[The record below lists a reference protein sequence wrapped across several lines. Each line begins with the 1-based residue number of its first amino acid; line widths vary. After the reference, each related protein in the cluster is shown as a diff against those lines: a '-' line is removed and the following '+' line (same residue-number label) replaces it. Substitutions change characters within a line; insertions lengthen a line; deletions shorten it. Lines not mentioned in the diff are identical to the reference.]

1 MATSKKSQRETNPSV
16 LKTAMLKRLPR
27 RSSATG
33 QILWPAVPALAEY
46 YTQQLHTIFAALGRN
61 FSPDEMKK
69 VRAILE
75 SKLKD
80 GFDASP
86 YSKVCV
92 DYYTEPPPNT
102 ALTYTI
108 SHRVITI
115 GDEYESW
122 VKTRKPPLFGAYPDE
137 KALALAKSLGEPS
150 AVTILD
156 VGAGTGRNTIP
167 LSLAGYPTD
176 AVELAPALAAV
187 LREAVATANAPIR
200 VFEGDALDPALE
212 IPKHHYKLLFL
223 AEVVAS
229 HFRSVEHVR
238 RLFERSLELLEP
250 GGLLCFSVFL
260 AGSGY
265 KPEALSREM
274 GGALWCPV
282 FTRGDMEVAS
292 AGLPF
297 TRLTD
302 ESVHDFEKEHMDPS
316 HWPPTGWFP
325 DWTRGL
331 DLFDLAVE
339 KSPLDLRWLVYR
351 KE

>member
-1 MATSKKSQRETNPSV
+1 MATSKKSQRETNPIA
-16 LKTAMLKRLPR
+16 LKPAMLRRLPR

-33 QILWPAVPALAEY
+33 QILWPAVPALAEH
-46 YTQQLHTIFAALGRN
+46 YTQQLHATFAALGRV
-61 FSPDEMKK
+61 FSPEEMKK
-69 VRAILE
+69 VREILDR
-75 SKLKD
+75 KLKE

-115 GDEYESW
+115 SDEYEQW

-137 KALALAKSLGEPS
+137 KALSLAKSLGEPS
-150 AVTILD
+150 EVTILD

-167 LSLAGYPTD
+167 LALAGYGTD

-187 LREAVATANAPIR
+187 LREAVATANVPVR

-212 IPKHHYKLLFL
+212 IPKSHYKLVFL

-229 HFRSVEHVR
+229 HFRSVEQVR
-238 RLFERSLELLEP
+238 RLFERSLELLAP
-250 GGLLCFSVFL
+250 GGLLCFSAFL
-260 AGSGY
+260 AGGGY
-265 KPEALSREM
+265 KPDALAREM
-274 GGALWCPV
+274 GEALWCPV
-282 FTRGDMEVAS
+282 FTRGDLDVAT

-297 TRLTD
+297 TRLAD
-302 ESVHDFEKEHMDPS
+302 ENVHDFEKEHMDPA

-331 DLFDLAVE
+331 DLFDLAAD
-339 KSPLDLRWLVYR
+339 KSPVDLRWLVYR
-351 KE
+351 KD